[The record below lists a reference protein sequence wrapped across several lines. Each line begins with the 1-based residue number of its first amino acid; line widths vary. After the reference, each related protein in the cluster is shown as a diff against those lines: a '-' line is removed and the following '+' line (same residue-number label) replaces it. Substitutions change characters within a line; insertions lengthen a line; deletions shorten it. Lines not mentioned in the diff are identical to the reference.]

1 LGEASYAAGDYRRA
15 RDRFD
20 QFIDLSPDRA
30 DALSQIAGLYL
41 REGEHA
47 LALEFVEQAYALRPD
62 RLSNLRLLSQ
72 ALLAAGQA
80 EQAYQMLQRLG
91 SIRPDDPQVRRE
103 LARAAMQRKDFA
115 RAVIDARA
123 CLKQRS
129 DDRQARLVL
138 AMALA
143 QLGQAERALNQYA
156 ILLKDRPISPLV
168 EKQFLSLL
176 RSLGRD
182 KQAFA
187 WCQERLKSGSDFRI
201 PLAELV
207 LLQALSQQSAI
218 YDPQAAL
225 LSVQRLER
233 LLKKPDLYVFELRAL
248 AEAENGDFIA
258 ARKTV
263 ARALPLARKQQ
274 DRQAAFRLEQQFKR
288 IEAGK
293 KPSQTR
299 R

>member
-1 LGEASYAAGDYRRA
+1 
-15 RDRFD
+15 
-20 QFIDLSPDRA
+20 
-30 DALSQIAGLYL
+30 
-41 REGEHA
+41 
-47 LALEFVEQAYALRPD
+47 
-62 RLSNLRLLSQ
+62 
-72 ALLAAGQA
+72 
-80 EQAYQMLQRLG
+80 M
-91 SIRPDDPQVRRE
+91 
-103 LARAAMQRKDFA
+103 
-115 RAVIDARA
+115 IDARA

-143 QLGQAERALNQYA
+143 QLGQAESALNEYA
-156 ILLKDRPISPLV
+156 ILLKERPISPLV

-182 KQAFA
+182 RQAFA
-187 WCQERLKSGSDFRI
+187 WCQERLKSGSVFRI

-218 YDPQAAL
+218 YNPHAAL
-225 LSVQRLER
+225 LSVRRLER
-233 LLKKPDLYVFELRAL
+233 LFKKPDLYVLELRAL

-263 ARALPLARKQQ
+263 EQALLLARKQQ
-274 DRQAAFRLEQQFKR
+274 DRQAAFRLEQQIKR